1 MAQDPKYDLPTYTP
15 TARGLHWLLALLIFI
30 QLPLGFYMSYRG
42 NDMPSV
48 DEKGQPV
55 KGVWDALTGFLY
67 SSHKLIGLIVL
78 ALVVWRL
85 LYRLTRGAP
94 RSDPTV
100 PPALTGVS
108 HLVHW
113 ALYALLLVVPIL
125 GFLAI
130 SYGDYLDVFNFR
142 LPAFVDKNE
151 DLSKEIFEWHETG
164 AILIIA
170 FVVLHIAA
178 AIYHRFLRKDR
189 VVERMI
195 PKRVA

>member
-42 NDMPSV
+42 NEMPSV

-67 SSHKLIGLIVL
+67 SSHKLIGVTVL
-78 ALVVWRL
+78 ALILLRL

-94 RSDPTV
+94 RSDPTL
-100 PPALTGVS
+100 PPALTGAS

-113 ALYALLLVVPIL
+113 SLYTLLLAVPVL
-125 GFLAI
+125 GYLAT
-130 SYGDYLDVFNFR
+130 SYGDYLDVFGFR
-142 LPAFVDKNE
+142 LPMITEKND
-151 DLSKEIFEWHETG
+151 DLSKQVFRWH
-164 AILIIA
+164 AIGA
-170 FVVLHIAA
+170 FVILGLVLLHVAA
-178 AIYHRFLRKDR
+178 AIFHRFIRRDR

-195 PKRVA
+195 PKHLA

>member
-15 TARGLHWLLALLIFI
+15 TARGLHWLIALLIFV

-48 DEKGQPV
+48 DESGKPV
-55 KGVWDALTGFLY
+55 IGVWDALTGFLY
-67 SSHKLIGLIVL
+67 SSHKTLGLIIL

-85 LYRLTRGAP
+85 LYRLTQGAP

-100 PPALTGVS
+100 PPPLTGIS

-113 ALYALLLVVPIL
+113 GLYALLIAVPVI
-125 GFLAI
+125 GYVGI
-130 SYGDYLDVFNFR
+130 SYGDYLDVFGVH
-142 LPAFVDKNE
+142 LPALSEKNE
-151 DLSKEIFEWHETG
+151 DISKQAFHWHEL
-164 AILIIA
+164 AAWVLIGFA
-170 FVVLHIAA
+170 SVHIAA
-178 AIYHRFLRKDR
+178 AIYHRFIRRDR

>member
-15 TARGLHWLLALLIFI
+15 TARGLHWLIALLIFI

-42 NDMPSV
+42 NEMPSV
-48 DEKGQPV
+48 DEKGAPV

-67 SSHKLIGLIVL
+67 SSHKLVGLTVL
-78 ALVVWRL
+78 ALVVLRL

-100 PPALTGVS
+100 PPALTGIS

-113 ALYALLLVVPIL
+113 GLYALLIAVPVI
-125 GFLAI
+125 GYTAI
-130 SYGDYLDVFNFR
+130 SYGDYLDVFGFH
-142 LPAFVDKNE
+142 LPAITEKNE
-151 DLSKEIFEWHETG
+151 DLSKQVFEWHAIG
-164 AILIIA
+164 AFLIIA
-170 FVVLHIAA
+170 FVTLHIAA
-178 AIYHRFLRKDR
+178 AIYHRVVRKDR

>member
-15 TARGLHWLLALLIFI
+15 TARGLHWLVALLIFI

-42 NDMPSV
+42 NEMPSV
-48 DEKGQPV
+48 NEKGEPV
-55 KGVWDALTGFLY
+55 KGVWDAMTGFLY
-67 SSHKLIGLIVL
+67 SSHKLLGLIVL
-78 ALVVWRL
+78 ALVALRL

-100 PPALTGVS
+100 PPPLTGIS

-113 ALYALLLVVPIL
+113 TLYALLLAVPIL
-125 GFLAI
+125 GYMAI
-130 SYGDYLDVFNFR
+130 SYGDYLSVFNFK
-142 LPAFVDKNE
+142 LPAITGKNK

-164 AILIIA
+164 AYLIIG
-170 FVVLHIAA
+170 FVALHIIA
-178 AIYHRFLRKDR
+178 AIYHYFLRKDR

-195 PKRVA
+195 PKRAA

>member
-15 TARGLHWLLALLIFI
+15 TARGLHWLIALLVFI

-48 DEKGQPV
+48 NEKGEPV

-67 SSHKLIGLIVL
+67 SSHKLIGLTVL
-78 ALVVWRL
+78 ALVILRL
-85 LYRLTRGAP
+85 LYRLTSGAP

-100 PPALTGVS
+100 PLALTGVS
-108 HLVHW
+108 HFVHW
-113 ALYALLLVVPIL
+113 ALYALLIAMPII
-125 GFLAI
+125 GYKAI
-130 SYGDYLDVFNFR
+130 SYGDYLDVFGVH
-142 LPAFVDKNE
+142 LPAITEKNE
-151 DLSKEIFEWHETG
+151 ALSKEVFEWHET
-164 AILIIA
+164 AAYLIIA
-170 FVVLHIAA
+170 FVTLHIIAA
-178 AIYHRFLRKDR
+178 VYHRLIRKDR

>member
-1 MAQDPKYDLPTYTP
+1 MVQDPKYDLPTYTP
-15 TARGLHWLLALLIFI
+15 TARGLHWLVALLIFI

-48 DEKGQPV
+48 NEKGEPV
-55 KGVWDALTGFLY
+55 KGVFDALTGFLY
-67 SSHKLIGLIVL
+67 SSHKLIGVTVL
-78 ALVVWRL
+78 ALVALRL

-94 RSDPTV
+94 RPDPTV
-100 PPALTGVS
+100 PPALIGVS

-113 ALYALLLVVPIL
+113 GLYVLLLAVPIL
-125 GFLAI
+125 GYTAI

-142 LPAFVDKNE
+142 LPAITGKNE
-151 DLSKEIFEWHETG
+151 ELSKQIFEWHETG

-170 FVVLHIAA
+170 FVALHICA

-195 PKRVA
+195 PKRIV

>member
-15 TARGLHWLLALLIFI
+15 TARAFHWLIALLVFI

-42 NDMPSV
+42 NEMPSV
-48 DEKGQPV
+48 NEKGEPV
-55 KGVWDALTGFLY
+55 KGVWDALTGYLY
-67 SSHKLIGLIVL
+67 SSHKLLGLTVL
-78 ALVVWRL
+78 ALVVLRL
-85 LYRLTRGAP
+85 LYRLTQGAP

-113 ALYALLLVVPIL
+113 ALYALLLAVPVL
-125 GFLAI
+125 GYLAI
-130 SYGDYLDVFNFR
+130 SYGDYLDVFNFH
-142 LPAFVDKNE
+142 LPMLTEKND

-164 AILIIA
+164 AFLIIG
-170 FVVLHIAA
+170 FVALHIVA

>member
-15 TARGLHWLLALLIFI
+15 TARGLHWLIALLIFI

-42 NDMPSV
+42 NEMPSV

-55 KGVWDALTGFLY
+55 KGVWDALTGILY
-67 SSHKLIGLIVL
+67 SSHKLIGLTVL
-78 ALVVWRL
+78 ALILLRL
-85 LYRLTRGAP
+85 IYRLTRGAP

-113 ALYALLLVVPIL
+113 ALYALLIAVPVL
-125 GFLAI
+125 GYFAI
-130 SYGDYLDVFNFR
+130 SYGDFLDVFGFH
-142 LPAFVDKNE
+142 LPALAAKNDE
-151 DLSKEIFEWHETG
+151 LSKQVFEWHETG

-170 FVVLHIAA
+170 FVSLHVLA
-178 AIYHRFLRKDR
+178 AIYHRFVRRDR

-195 PKRVA
+195 PKRAA